1 MINHDADHQPER
13 KQRVHQGLSPF
24 RFLFAEMT
32 VDMQRLRIERH
43 IREQHVVHL
52 SDGAGERMLIEAAHD
67 EIFEINASP
76 LVTHN
81 RLIAHPP
88 SPLRARACFAEIEPA
103 GPPLPAGERSE
114 WAPRAHSARGGYDS

>member
-1 MINHDADHQPER
+1 MIDHDADHQPER

-24 RFLFAEMT
+24 RFVFAEMT

-67 EIFEINASP
+67 EIFEIKASP

-88 SPLRARACFAEIEPA
+88 SPLSRYLRF
-103 GPPLPAGERSE
+103 GLPQTRE
-114 WAPRAHSARGGYDS
+114 WGIAYRQ